1 MTSVV
6 FIVYAIL
13 VALVFLLAGAS
24 GLMIAASAEDHD
36 SAVVGIVLAVFA
48 VPFVVLFGLAAVLPR
63 RPWVWTYDLVLIC
76 LGLLHPFGLPFSIA
90 LLAFWTKAET
100 KAAFGRAP

>member
-1 MTSVV
+1 MRPR
-6 FIVYAIL
+6 AQ
-13 VALVFLLAGAS
+13 LLARQ
-24 GLMIAASAEDHD
+24 
-36 SAVVGIVLAVFA
+36 
-48 VPFVVLFGLAAVLPR
+48 P
-63 RPWVWTYDLVLIC
+63 YDLVLIC